1 MNPLETFGCR
11 PAQPAEASL
20 LAALHAD
27 GRGLSPAALPLTV
40 LVFQALLESP
50 LATLRVLVAED
61 RVVGFVLATSDRQR
75 LLSDL
80 LSRRPGAL
88 LARAVRHPRSTLQAL
103 GILRGGMRRRGA
115 TAEILEVTL
124 QPPYRIQEAE
134 DRLVAEAV
142 EELRQRG
149 ADEVWVALDEQH
161 PASWGALQA
170 NRFERVP
177 EAAAVPGRW
186 AAARRGLV
194 PPVGRVPGPFGVGD
208 RLRCALR
215 LEMLV
220 ILPIYG
226 LVLIPFASLLAWLG
240 CRVDRRLGLPP
251 VLPEPWNLA
260 AMALLLGLG
269 GLLLLWSYSYLI
281 LEGEGGPVPPF
292 SAKTRRLVRTGPY
305 AVVRH
310 PSVLAKLIGACG
322 LGCGFNSWT
331 FLGAILP
338 LLLAWSILWNG
349 SRQDT
354 DLVRVFGQEY
364 LDYRRQTPMLVPGL
378 RGRPR

>member
-1 MNPLETFGCR
+1 VSPLPEPLIR
-11 PAQPAEASL
+11 PADPRDFDLVADLHVRAQARPAEGIPQASL
-20 LAALHAD
+20 VYRAL
-27 GRGLSPAALPLTV
+27 S
-40 LVFQALLESP
+40 ESP
-50 LATLRVLVAED
+50 LAVLRVLVAED
-61 RVVGFVLATSDRQR
+61 RAVGFVLATSDRQR

-80 LSRRPGAL
+80 LSRRPLVL
-88 LARAVRHPRSTLQAL
+88 LTGMARSPQRTLKAL
-103 GILRGGMRRRGA
+103 GILRGGLQRHGT

-124 QPPYRIQEAE
+124 RPEYQGRGAEA
-134 DRLVAEAV
+134 RLVAEAV
-142 EELRQRG
+142 EELRSRG
-149 ADEVWVALDEQH
+149 ADEVWAAVSEQD
-161 PASWGALQA
+161 PSAWGALQA
-170 NRFERVP
+170 NHFERVP
-177 EAAAVPGRW
+177 EAIATAGRV
-186 AAARRGLV
+186 ATVRRGLE
-194 PPVGRVPGPFGVGD
+194 PERGRLPGPFGVRD

-226 LVLIPFASLLAWLG
+226 LVLIPFASLLAWAGRL
-240 CRVDRRLGLPP
+240 VDRRLGLPP
-251 VLPEPWNLA
+251 VLPEPWNLV

-310 PSVLAKLIGACG
+310 PSVVAKLIGACG

-331 FLGAILP
+331 FLGGVLP

-349 SRQDT
+349 SRQDG

-364 LDYRRQTPMLVPGL
+364 LDYRHQTPMLVPGL
-378 RGRPR
+378 RRRRR